1 VKDVAVIGVPDDKW
15 GEAVKAVVILHDNY
29 EPNEELAKDIM
40 GFTKGKIAGFK
51 RPKTVDFI
59 KEEEMPRT
67 GSGKILHRD
76 AEGKIWN
83 VE

>member
-1 VKDVAVIGVPDDKW
+1 
-15 GEAVKAVVILHDNY
+15 LHDNY
-29 EPNEELAKDIM
+29 EPSEELAKDIM

-67 GSGKILHRD
+67 GSGKVKHMILREKYGTWSD
-76 AEGKIWN
+76 A
-83 VE
+83 